1 MVAMLR
7 REAPTKETPPDP
19 GYEAVEWERRQVLFP
34 DWTPK
39 SLEPHKENVEIY
51 TNCDEVELL
60 QNGKLLGSK
69 KRRDDAG
76 SLNWNVEFKPGK
88 LEAIAR
94 KDGKEVARQE
104 LRTAGE
110 AKRVE
115 LSLSRERLEK
125 NWDEVAIVQARVVD
139 ENGTVLPR
147 AENKVSFS
155 VNEAG
160 KIIGVDNG
168 SIVSHEPFQATERN
182 AFHGKCIAIVRR
194 TADTGEIIIEAKT
207 DGLEPARTVIQTEE
221 ASP

>member
-1 MVAMLR
+1 MVVMFR

-19 GYEAVEWERRQVLFP
+19 GYEVVEWDRRQVLFP

-39 SLEPHKENVEIY
+39 NLEPHKEKVEVY

-60 QNGKLLGSK
+60 QDGKSLGTK
-69 KRRDDAG
+69 KRREDAG
-76 SLNWNVEFKPGK
+76 SLSWDVEFKPGK

-94 KDGKEVARQE
+94 NDGKEIVRQE

-110 AKRVE
+110 ARHVE
-115 LSLSRERLEK
+115 LSISRERLAKGWE
-125 NWDEVAIVQARVVD
+125 NVVIVQARVVD

-147 AENKVSFS
+147 AENKISFS
-155 VNEAG
+155 ASDAG

-168 SIVSHEPFQATERN
+168 SIVSHEPFQATERS

-194 TADTGEIIIEAKT
+194 IEDAGEIVIEAKS
-207 DGLEPARTVIQTEE
+207 DGLESAKAIIKSEE